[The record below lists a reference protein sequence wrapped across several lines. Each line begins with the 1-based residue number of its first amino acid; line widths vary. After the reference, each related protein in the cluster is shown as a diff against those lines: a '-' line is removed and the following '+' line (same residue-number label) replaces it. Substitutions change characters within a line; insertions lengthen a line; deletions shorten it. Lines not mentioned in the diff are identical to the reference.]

1 MEVIPAIDIRGG
13 RCVRLYQG
21 DYARET
27 VFSDDP
33 LLVAQ
38 RWQDE
43 GATRLHVVDLDG
55 ARAGQPVNNAVIERI
70 LEAARLPVQVAGGIR
85 QIDVIDRYVE
95 AGADR
100 VVLGTAAVKDEL
112 LVANA
117 CALYPEAL
125 VVSVDARG
133 GRVAT
138 EGWREG
144 SAETAEGLA
153 RRMAEVGVRRLV
165 FTDIARDGTMR
176 GPNFRAIARLV
187 EAVDVPVIASGGIA
201 SVEHVR
207 RLAKLGVEGAILGR
221 ALYDGSVSLS
231 EALAGGQGGLS

>member
-1 MEVIPAIDIRGG
+1 MKVIPAIDIRGG

-33 LLVAQ
+33 LLMAE
-38 RWQDE
+38 RWQKE

-55 ARAGQPVNNAVIERI
+55 ARAGRAVNSAVVERI
-70 LEAARLPVQVAGGIR
+70 VRAVDLPVQVAGGIR
-85 QIDVIDRYVE
+85 QIDVIGRYRDM
-95 AGADR
+95 GADR
-100 VVLGTAAVKDEL
+100 VVLGTAAIKDEP
-112 LVANA
+112 LVVNA
-117 CALYPEAL
+117 CALYGEAV

-144 SAETAEGLA
+144 SSETAEGLA
-153 RRMAEVGVRRLV
+153 LRMAEIGVRRFV
-165 FTDIARDGTMR
+165 FTDIGRDGTMR
-176 GPNFRAIARLV
+176 GPNYGATARLV
-187 EAVDVPVIASGGIA
+187 KAVDVPVIAAGGIA

-207 RLAKLGVEGAILGR
+207 RLAKTGVEGAIVGR

-231 EALAGGQGGLS
+231 AALAAAG

>member
-33 LLVAQ
+33 LLVAE
-38 RWQDE
+38 RWQKE
-43 GATRLHVVDLDG
+43 GAQRLHVVDLDG
-55 ARAGQPVNNAVIERI
+55 AREGEPVNDAVIGRI
-70 LEAARLPVQVAGGIR
+70 LKAANVPVQVAGGIR
-85 QIDVIDRYVE
+85 QIDVIDRYME
-95 AGADR
+95 LGADR
-100 VVLGTAAVKDEL
+100 VVVGTAAVKDEV

-117 CALYPEAL
+117 CALYREAL

-144 SAETAEGLA
+144 SSETAEGLA
-153 RRMAEVGVRRLV
+153 RRMAAIGVQRFV
-165 FTDIARDGTMR
+165 FTDIGRDGTMR
-176 GPNFRAIARLV
+176 GPNFSAIARLV
-187 EAVDVPVIASGGIA
+187 KAVGVPVIAAGGIA
-201 SVEHVR
+201 SIDHVR
-207 RLAKLGVEGAILGR
+207 RLAKTGVEAVILGR
-221 ALYDGSVSLS
+221 ALYDGSVSLP
-231 EALAGGQGGLS
+231 EALGVAQ

>member
-33 LLVAQ
+33 LLVLE
-38 RWQDE
+38 RWQKE

-55 ARAGQPVNNAVIERI
+55 AREGQPANAAVIERI
-70 LEAARLPVQVAGGIR
+70 LKAAQVPVQVAGGIR
-85 QIDVIDRYVE
+85 KIDVIGRYLE
-95 AGADR
+95 LGADR
-100 VVLGTAAVKDEL
+100 VVVGTAAVKDEP
-112 LVANA
+112 LVVNA
-117 CALYPEAL
+117 CALFREAL

-144 SAETAEGLA
+144 SSETAEGLA
-153 RRMAEVGVRRLV
+153 RRMAEIGVQRFV

-176 GPNFRAIARLV
+176 GPNFSAIAKLV
-187 EAVDVPVIASGGIA
+187 KAVGVPVIAAGGIA
-201 SVEHVR
+201 SVDHVR
-207 RLAKLGVEGAILGR
+207 RLAKTGVEGVILGR
-221 ALYDGSVSLS
+221 ALYDGRVGLS
-231 EALAGGQGGLS
+231 EALGAV

>member
-33 LLVAQ
+33 LLVAE

-55 ARAGQPVNNAVIERI
+55 ARAGEPVNGAVVERI
-70 LEAARLPVQVAGGIR
+70 VKAARVPVQVAGGIR
-85 QIDVIDRYVE
+85 RLDVIGRYIE

-100 VVLGTAAVKDEL
+100 VVVGTAAVKEEL

-117 CALYPEAL
+117 CALYPGAL

-144 SAETAEGLA
+144 SSETVEGLA
-153 RRMAEVGVRRLV
+153 RRMAELGVRRLV

-176 GPNFRAIARLV
+176 GPNFSAIARLV
-187 EAVDVPVIASGGIA
+187 KAVEVPVIASGGIA

-221 ALYDGSVSLS
+221 ALYDGRVRLR
-231 EALAGGQGGLS
+231 EALAASG